1 MLIRQGRI
9 FAETHCHLLTE
20 VASPTYQWKQIP
32 VLQCWWH
39 SLKNVLIFAKN
50 IFWHSALWVTTTL
63 VATIKI
69 IIIILFFY
77 PQFFPPFPS
86 SSIFLIEGGLGS
98 KVDGSAQKP
107 RSGHLPR
114 LAHLFYSGTTL
125 PAVSECPCCPGI
137 SAKFDKSRK
146 ILKF

>member
-1 MLIRQGRI
+1 M
-9 FAETHCHLLTE
+9 ETNT
-20 VASPTYQWKQIP
+20 
-32 VLQCWWH
+32 
-39 SLKNVLIFAKN
+39 SLAV
-50 IFWHSALWVTTTL
+50 L
-63 VATIKI
+63 VALAEKCPYFCQKYLLAFGIMSDNDVSGHYKNHYHNS
-69 IIIILFFY
+69 FFY
-77 PQFFPPFPS
+77 PQFFSPFPS
-86 SSIFLIEGGLGS
+86 TSIFLIEGGLGS